1 MPLAKTRRGAG
12 TRPTVVNLFCGGG
25 GLYSGFA
32 KAGFETVF
40 ATDIECSAAATFAM
54 NAPDV
59 RFHQGDIRHLT
70 PTDVADLTGGRS
82 IDVVVGGPPCQGFS
96 TIGDQIQGDA
106 RNGLFEAYARVVRWI
121 QPRVFLM
128 ENTNYLRSQ
137 YGGRYEEEICSF
149 LEALGYKI
157 SVTTLNAADFGTPQI
172 RKRVF
177 FVGTRLESDFSWP
190 RPSFGEAARQGAP
203 AYRTVGDTIMD
214 IADTEA
220 SPLPNH
226 APLAHG
232 ETVKARYRLIPEG
245 GRLPPPQELPP
256 EIRRRNF
263 GNTYKRLHRERPSLT
278 LVPGNNAFPV
288 HPTEDRSLTA
298 REAARLQGFPDTYVF
313 VGSRAEQCKLVGN
326 AVPVPLGFALAR
338 AMRRHLKSSAGG
350 ATRKVSIK
358 TPSVRARQSA
368 VDSLAVLPRSKGRQ
382 LTACSFFTGV
392 GGLLLGFLRS
402 GFAITGSVDR
412 KNIVARNME
421 LNFPEVQHVRRDLHE
436 MDEAEVGACFGLS
449 PDVVFGG
456 PPCQGFSVFGKRRFT
471 RTQGHDPGKD
481 PLNELTLRYI
491 DLATALSPKVIF
503 MENVKGFLSTPRG
516 ESTYLEETLRR
527 LEDAGYNADYQLVN
541 CADLGAPQLRE
552 RVLLVAT
559 APEVHFAWPQAKY
572 FADPKPWQRPYTTVG
587 DVIADLADP
596 VTHSGEFSHVPMA
609 HKDLVAERFML
620 IPEGGRL
627 PEKDLPDRLRKGYRS
642 DNVRNYSHIYKRLSR
657 SLPASTMVPGHNAFP
672 VHPTLPRTLTVRE
685 AARIQTFPDWM
696 RFVGTRQQQCM
707 LVGNAVPPLVA
718 EVFAQLI
725 AKAITGNAQD
735 PGYKADIYELKSQM
749 A

>member
-1 MPLAKTRRGAG
+1 M
-12 TRPTVVNLFCGGG
+12 VNLFCGGG
-25 GLYSGFA
+25 GLYSGFT

-40 ATDIECSAAATFAM
+40 ATDIEPSAAATFAM
-54 NAPDV
+54 NAPNV

-70 PTDVADLTGGRS
+70 PTEVASLAGGRA
-82 IDVVVGGPPCQGFS
+82 IDLVVGGPPCQGFS

-106 RNGLFEAYARVVRWI
+106 RNGLFEAYARLVRWI
-121 QPRVFLM
+121 QPRAFLM

-137 YGGRYEEEICSF
+137 YGGRYENEITSF
-149 LEALGYKI
+149 LEAMGY
-157 SVTTLNAADFGTPQI
+157 SVSVRTLNAADFGTPQI

-177 FVGTRLESDFSWP
+177 FVGTRLDADFAWP
-190 RPSFGEAARQGAP
+190 KPTYGEAARRGAP
-203 AYRTVGDTIMD
+203 LHNTVGDAIMD
-214 IADTEA
+214 IADAEA
-220 SPLPNH
+220 NPLPNH
-226 APLAHG
+226 VPLSHG
-232 ETVKARYRLIPEG
+232 EIVKARYRLIPEG

-263 GNTYKRLHRERPSLT
+263 GNTYKRLHRDRPSLT

-298 REAARLQGFPDTYVF
+298 REAARLQGFSDRYVF
-313 VGSRAEQCKLVGN
+313 AGSRAEQCKLVGN
-326 AVPVPLGFALAR
+326 AVPVPLAFALAR
-338 AMRRHLKSSAGG
+338 AMRRHLESNAGG
-350 ATRKVSIK
+350 SIAK
-358 TPSVRARQSA
+358 LKASPPARSKHSSTG
-368 VDSLAVLPRSKGRQ
+368 SLAVLPRSKGRQ
-382 LTACSFFTGV
+382 LTACSFFTGA

-412 KNIVARNME
+412 KNIVARNMD
-421 LNFPEVQHVRRDLHE
+421 LNFPEVRHLRRDLHE
-436 MDEAEVGACFGLS
+436 MDAAEAAACFGAS

-471 RTQGHDPGKD
+471 RTRGHDPGKD

-491 DLATALSPKVIF
+491 DLAIALSPKVIF

-516 ESTYLEETLRR
+516 ETTYLAEVLKR
-527 LEDAGYNADYQLVN
+527 LESAGYEADCQLVN
-541 CADLGAPQLRE
+541 CADFGAPQLRE

-559 APEVHFAWPQAKY
+559 APGIEFESPQPKY
-572 FADPKPWQRPYTTVG
+572 FAEPRPWQRPYTTVG

-596 VTHSGEFSHVPMA
+596 VTHGEEFSHVPMA
-609 HKDLVAERFML
+609 HKELVAERFML

-642 DNVRNYSHIYKRLSR
+642 NNVRNYSHVYKRLSR
-657 SLPASTMVPGHNAFP
+657 SLPATTMVPGHNAFP

-718 EVFAQLI
+718 EVFAQRI
-725 AKAITGNAQD
+725 AKAIAGNAQD

>member
-1 MPLAKTRRGAG
+1 M
-12 TRPTVVNLFCGGG
+12 VNLFCGGG

-40 ATDIECSAAATFAM
+40 ATDIEASAAATFAI

-59 RFHQGDIRHLT
+59 PFHLGDIRHLT
-70 PTDVADLTGGRS
+70 PTDVTSLTGGRP

-121 QPRVFLM
+121 QPRAFLM

-137 YGGRYEEEICSF
+137 YGGRYEEEIRAF
-149 LEALGYKI
+149 LDSLGYRI
-157 SVTTLNAADFGTPQI
+157 TVRTLNAADFGTPQI

-177 FVGTRLESDFSWP
+177 FVGTRLEGDFSWP
-190 RPSFGEAARQGAP
+190 SPSFGEAARRGSP
-203 AYRTVGDTIMD
+203 GYKTVGDAIMD
-214 IADTEA
+214 IVDTEA
-220 SPLPNH
+220 SSLPNH
-226 APLAHG
+226 VPLSHG
-232 ETVKARYRLIPEG
+232 EIVKARYRLIPEG
-245 GRLPPPQELPP
+245 GRLPPPQELPV

-263 GNTYKRLHRERPSLT
+263 GNTYKRLHRGRPSLT

-288 HPTEDRSLTA
+288 HPTADRSLTP
-298 REAARLQGFPDTYVF
+298 REAARLQGFSDSYVF
-313 VGSRAEQCKLVGN
+313 AGTRAEQCKLVGN
-326 AVPVPLGFALAR
+326 AVSVPLAFALAR
-338 AMRRHLKSSAGG
+338 AMKRHLRSSVVTAERISTANATVRPRPSAG
-350 ATRKVSIK
+350 
-358 TPSVRARQSA
+358 
-368 VDSLAVLPRSKGRQ
+368 SLAVLPRSRGRQ
-382 LTACSFFTGV
+382 LTACSFFTGA
-392 GGLLLGFLRS
+392 GGLLLGFLRT

-412 KNIVARNME
+412 KNVVARNME
-421 LNFPEVQHVRRDLHE
+421 LNFPDVHHVQRDLHE
-436 MDEAEVGACFGLS
+436 MDQAEALACFGSS
-449 PDVVFGG
+449 PDVVCGG

-471 RTQGHDPGKD
+471 RTRGHDPGKD

-491 DLATALSPKVIF
+491 DLAVALSPKVIF

-516 ESTYLEETLRR
+516 ETTYLAEVLDRLR
-527 LEDAGYNADYQLVN
+527 DAGYESDYQLVN
-541 CADLGAPQLRE
+541 CADLGVPQLRE

-559 APEVHFAWPQAKY
+559 APGIKFEWPQAKY
-572 FADPKPWQRPYTTVG
+572 FAEPKPWQRPYTTVG
-587 DVIADLADP
+587 DVISDLADP
-596 VTHSGEFSHVPMA
+596 ITHGEDFSHLPMA
-609 HKDLVAERFML
+609 HKELVAERFML

-642 DNVRNYSHIYKRLSR
+642 DNVRNYSHVYKRLSR
-657 SLPASTMVPGHNAFP
+657 SSPASTMVPGHNAFP

-718 EVFAQLI
+718 EVFAQRI
-725 AKAITGNAQD
+725 AKAIAGNAQD